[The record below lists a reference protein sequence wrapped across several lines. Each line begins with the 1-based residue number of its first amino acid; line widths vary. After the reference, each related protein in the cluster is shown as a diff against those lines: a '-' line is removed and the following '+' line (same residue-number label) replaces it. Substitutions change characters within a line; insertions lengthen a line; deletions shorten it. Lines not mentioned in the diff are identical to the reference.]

1 MMSDPEPR
9 SAEGSAPAAGAAA
22 QPAWTVRKV
31 LEWTTQHLQKH
42 GSETPRLD
50 AEVLLAHARKC
61 RRIGLYT
68 DYDQPLSDAVRAQMR
83 ELVQRRA
90 NAEPVAYL
98 VGHREFFSLD
108 FAVTADVLIPRPD
121 TETLVLEVISLVKG
135 KAGARVLDLCTGSGC
150 IAISVAKNCGA
161 VKVTAT
167 DVSAAALAVARKNVE
182 THQVGDRVE
191 LVSGDLFA
199 AVPAGAT
206 FDVIASNPPY
216 IPAAEIETLAGDV
229 RRHEP
234 RLALDGGGDG
244 LDLLRRILAEGPRHL
259 VPGGWLLVEFSPEQS
274 ARLCELARGVS
285 EYDEVRVQNDLAG
298 QARVLLARRK

>member
-150 IAISVAKNCGA
+150 IAISVAKNCPA
-161 VKVTAT
+161 TKVTAT
-167 DVSAAALAVARKNVE
+167 DVSAAALTIARKNVE

-191 LVSGDLFA
+191 LLPGDLFA

-216 IPAAEIETLAGDV
+216 IPTAEIETLAGDV

-274 ARLCELARGVS
+274 ERLCELARGVS

>member
-1 MMSDPEPR
+1 MSDPVPR
-9 SAEGSAPAAGAAA
+9 PAAESPPAAAPAA

-61 RRIGLYT
+61 RRIALYT

-108 FAVTADVLIPRPD
+108 FAVTSDVLIPRPD

-135 KAGARVLDLCTGSGC
+135 KPAPRVLDLCTGSGC
-150 IAISVAKNCGA
+150 IAVSVAKNCPA
-161 VKVTAT
+161 TKVTAT
-167 DVSAAALAVARKNVE
+167 DLSAAALTIARKNVE

-191 LVSGDLFA
+191 LRQGDLFA
-199 AVPAGAT
+199 PVPPGET
-206 FDVIASNPPY
+206 FDVVASNPPY
-216 IPAAEIETLAGDV
+216 IPTAEIETLSGDV

-234 RLALDGGGDG
+234 RLALDGGADG
-244 LDLLRRILAEGPRHL
+244 LDLLRKILSEAPRFL
-259 VPGGWLLVEFSPEQS
+259 VPGGWLLVEFSPEQEE
-274 ARLCELARGVS
+274 RLSELAQNRA
-285 EYDEVRVQNDLAG
+285 EYAEVRVQKDLAG